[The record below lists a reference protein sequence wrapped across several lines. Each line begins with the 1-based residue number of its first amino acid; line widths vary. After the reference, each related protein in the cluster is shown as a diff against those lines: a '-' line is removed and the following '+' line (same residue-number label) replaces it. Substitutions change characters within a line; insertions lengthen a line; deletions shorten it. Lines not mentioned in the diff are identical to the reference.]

1 MIKDFNEF
9 VNENYI
15 LTIETDEEFDVKQLE
30 WLDEFDVSDIW
41 ENYKDKKIG
50 GGEFVREFNEKL
62 IQKKDKLIEISKQC
76 WSELMGLI
84 DRKGK
89 KFHTYLN
96 EIYDWGDKY
105 GIKIISEKNE

>member
-1 MIKDFNEF
+1 
-9 VNENYI
+9 
-15 LTIETDEEFDVKQLE
+15 
-30 WLDEFDVSDIW
+30 
-41 ENYKDKKIG
+41 
-50 GGEFVREFNEKL
+50 
-62 IQKKDKLIEISKQC
+62 
-76 WSELMGLI
+76 MGLI

>member
-50 GGEFVREFNEKL
+50 GGEFVREFN
-62 IQKKDKLIEISKQC
+62 
-76 WSELMGLI
+76 
-84 DRKGK
+84 
-89 KFHTYLN
+89 
-96 EIYDWGDKY
+96 
-105 GIKIISEKNE
+105 